1 MGAGPGGGLAHATE
15 DELVFRW
22 PGSPMRIVAE
32 IVGDSEEGP
41 VAIDIGPGR
50 DVGLP
55 AGSVEPLGTAF
66 RVDTRTTE
74 L

>member
-1 MGAGPGGGLAHATE
+1 
-15 DELVFRW
+15 
-22 PGSPMRIVAE
+22 MRIVAE

-55 AGSVEPLGTAF
+55 AGPVEPLGTAF
-66 RVDTRTTE
+66 RVDTRNTE